1 MALIGCAAYA
11 QPKKTEIIADY
22 FIHTL
27 NSIEPKLY
35 NQWKAL
41 TLEKIKVGWV
51 L

>member
-1 MALIGCAAYA
+1 MALIGCAADA

-35 NQWKAL
+35 NQVASL
-41 TLEKIKVGWV
+41 SLSR
-51 L
+51 